1 MQTLLHSFSR
11 TKKAISHD
19 KAASEATNAKKKIC
33 SILSSSEGPE
43 NLFLAAVL
51 KAAANYKVHYKVPSQ
66 ELSVQCQNNNNTKQN
81 YRLFPHLLSHKLT
94 FLFACAI

>member
-1 MQTLLHSFSR
+1 MLLHCFSR

-43 NLFLAAVL
+43 NLFLAAVI
-51 KAAANYKVHYKVPSQ
+51 KAAANYKVYYKVPSQ
-66 ELSVQCQNNNNTKQN
+66 ELLCSVPKQQQ
-81 YRLFPHLLSHKLT
+81 YKTELQVISPPVIT
-94 FLFACAI
+94 